1 MYPRVP
7 AAKAMCT
14 IGVKLPTRPMYLA
27 CIYCCS
33 VAYVHPRAST
43 QVCTGPYTMWHIVTS
58 VQPSERGWDKQLVK
72 VRTRKRT
79 PMTGCTEEEDVFQYL
94 FIYLSCQAQNGQH
107 AQIRLLIPLHNII
120 AYTTVGCQVREENNQ
135 VHGGWSRSDATRH
148 FPTLTCRPIRI
159 NNPSPQN

>member
-107 AQIRLLIPLHNII
+107 AQIRASNSTAQHHS
-120 AYTTVGCQVREENNQ
+120 
-135 VHGGWSRSDATRH
+135 VHYRWLPSKGGEQ
-148 FPTLTCRPIRI
+148 
-159 NNPSPQN
+159 PSAWRVESK

>member
-79 PMTGCTEEEDVFQYL
+79 PMTGCTEEEDVFQYYL
-94 FIYLSCQAQNGQH
+94 SIYLARH
-107 AQIRLLIPLHNII
+107 R
-120 AYTTVGCQVREENNQ
+120 T
-135 VHGGWSRSDATRH
+135 ATRSN
-148 FPTLTCRPIRI
+148 T
-159 NNPSPQN
+159 PSNSTAQHHSVHYRWLPSKGGEQPSAWRVESK